1 MFFIE
6 HGLFFVYKFTKPW
19 YNVHMIKKLL
29 CKMNYHSWVYNTKY
43 FPNIYAEI
51 VTRYTVTRKCRWCG
65 EHKILE
71 DWHYDPETGDFV

>member
-1 MFFIE
+1 
-6 HGLFFVYKFTKPW
+6 
-19 YNVHMIKKLL
+19 
-29 CKMNYHSWVYNTKY
+29 MNYHSWVYNTKY